1 MNKQK
6 EKILII
12 KFGALGDFIL
22 CTGPFSAIRKY
33 HPQAEITLLTTKP
46 FEHLAKKAPWFDHI
60 EIDLKPSALQLSNWL
75 KMRKFIIGNKWS
87 RIYDFQHN
95 DRTDIYFRFLPKPKI
110 EWSGITPGCSHPHL
124 NPNRNNLHTIER
136 QAEQLD
142 IAGINQTPKTD
153 IDWLK
158 DDISIFEIKKPFAL
172 LVPGGAEHRKNKRWP
187 KENYASLAKYLNSVN
202 ITPVLIG
209 GSPEEN
215 ILREIESQENY
226 VINLCN
232 LSSFGHIASLAR
244 MAIISIGNDTGP
256 MHIIASAGCPSLV
269 LFSEESNPDQTAP
282 RGEKIAILKKNN
294 LSDLDLVTVVSEVKN
309 LL

>member
-22 CTGPFSAIRKY
+22 STGPFSAIRKY
-33 HPQAEITLLTTKP
+33 HPQAEITLLTTQP
-46 FEHLAKKAPWFDHI
+46 FKHLAKKTPWFDHI
-60 EIDLKPSALQLSNWL
+60 EIDLKPSAFQFSNWL

-87 RIYDFQHN
+87 RIYDLQHN
-95 DRTDIYFRFLPKPKI
+95 DRTSIYFRFLPKPKI
-110 EWSGITPGCSHPHL
+110 EWSGIATECSHPHL

-136 QAEQLD
+136 QAEQLK

-153 IDWLK
+153 IDWLE
-158 DDISIFEIKKPFAL
+158 DDIGIFDIKNPFGL

-187 KENYASLAKYLNSVN
+187 KENYASLAKYLKSVN

-209 GSPEEN
+209 GKPEEK
-215 ILREIESQENY
+215 ILREIESEENY

-244 MAIISIGNDTGP
+244 TATVSIGNDTGP
-256 MHIIASAGCPSLV
+256 MHIIAAAGCPSLV

-282 RGEKIAILKKNN
+282 RGEKITILKKNN
-294 LSDLDLVTVVSEVKN
+294 LSDLDLTTVVNKIKN